1 MSSIDNDTLE
11 KIKELAGLFLSIREI
26 ALLTGLD
33 YEKLQEMV
41 EDDGSEV
48 SRAYRE
54 GKAHSK
60 YEIRRKVIQLA
71 KLGSPQAEV
80 LANKYIEEQEIEE
93 ND

>member
-1 MSSIDNDTLE
+1 MSPLDKETLD
-11 KIKELAGLFLSIREI
+11 KITELAGLFLSIREI

-33 YEKLQEMV
+33 YDVLQEMI
-41 EDDGSEV
+41 EDEDSEV
-48 SRAYRE
+48 SLAYRI
-54 GKAHSK
+54 GKAESK
-60 YEIRRKVIQLA
+60 YEIRKKVIQLA